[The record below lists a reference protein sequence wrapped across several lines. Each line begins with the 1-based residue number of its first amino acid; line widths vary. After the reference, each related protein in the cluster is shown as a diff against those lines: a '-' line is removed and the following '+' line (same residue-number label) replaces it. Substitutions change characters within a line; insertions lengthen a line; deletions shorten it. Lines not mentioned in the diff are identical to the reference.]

1 MAAIGHGIGGFLRA
15 LTRPGKL
22 VKTLTDR
29 YPAATSRLCAFKPV
43 KPDLLISTEVSLD
56 TLWFRAGVI
65 PTPGHTPGSLSVLT
79 EAGNAFVGDIA
90 VNMPLLGRLRY
101 ASPFGESSREM
112 AASIKK
118 LIRAGANRIYPAH
131 GQPFSAFEWIK

>member
-1 MAAIGHGIGGFLRA
+1 
-15 LTRPGKL
+15 
-22 VKTLTDR
+22 
-29 YPAATSRLCAFKPV
+29 
-43 KPDLLISTEVSLD
+43 
-56 TLWFRAGVI
+56 
-65 PTPGHTPGSLSVLT
+65 LT

-131 GQPFSAFEWIK
+131 GQPFSTFEWIKKCSGPK